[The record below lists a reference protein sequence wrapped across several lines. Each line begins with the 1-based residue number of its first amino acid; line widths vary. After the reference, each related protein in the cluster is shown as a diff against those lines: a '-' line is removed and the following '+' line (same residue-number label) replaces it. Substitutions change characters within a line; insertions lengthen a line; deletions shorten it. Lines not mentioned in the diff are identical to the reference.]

1 MATSDRLRPSTS
13 VLIRRVRKSSGG
25 AGSSRRVRYKG
36 IDVRGELRVG
46 AGQPLTPLCAV
57 EGGIGPLHHFIAPAP
72 KPLPVVPGY
81 ADQMG
86 DDVDRDGHDE
96 VGDQVAVTTPD
107 HRIEILVAQI
117 ADERLESHGLVIRH
131 AGIDDL
137 SHPAVARFDYLVD
150 ELLVVGNDDAGSAE
164 AGHERVHL
172 ANGLEYLSLSRQV
185 PTDRDASYGALLA
198 HNPELL
204 VRDVVPGLEGVEFNV
219 DTNILRHY
227 NAPFFLPVLNLHS
240 QCTGCST
247 PIPV

>member
-13 VLIRRVRKSSGG
+13 VFRRRVRKSSGG
-25 AGSSRRVRYKG
+25 VRVLPTVGYQG
-36 IDVRGELRVG
+36 VHVHGEFRVS
-46 AGQPLTPLCAV
+46 AGQPLTPLGAV

-72 KPLPVVPGY
+72 KPLPVLPGY
-81 ADQMG
+81 ADQMS

-117 ADERLESHGLVIRH
+117 TDERLESHGLVVRH

-137 SHPAVARFDYLVD
+137 SHPAVARFNYLVD
-150 ELLVVGNDDAGSAE
+150 ELLVVGNHDAGSAE
-164 AGHERVHL
+164 AGHECVHL
-172 ANGLEYLSLSRQV
+172 ANGLEDLSLSRQV
-185 PTDRDASYGALLA
+185 PPDRDASYGALLA

-204 VRDVVPGLEGVEFNV
+204 VRDVVPGFEGVEFNV

-227 NAPFFLPVLNLHS
+227 DAPFLLRALNLHS